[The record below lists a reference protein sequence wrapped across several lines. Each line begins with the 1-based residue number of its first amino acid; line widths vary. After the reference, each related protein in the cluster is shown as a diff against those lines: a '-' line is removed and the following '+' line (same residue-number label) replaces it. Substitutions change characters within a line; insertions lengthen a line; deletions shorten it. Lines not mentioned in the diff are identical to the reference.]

1 MSADPKLGLT
11 DIAGSDDELPSP
23 GAGLLVATADRVT
36 PTAPRPAG
44 GGVRARW
51 RQFSPASK
59 IGTIVFAIM
68 LLAGLLAP
76 LISPDDPLAQNL
88 SQRLAGPSAQ
98 HLLGTDLVG
107 RDVLSRLI
115 FGSRS
120 AFEGVAIAI
129 VVTLI
134 VGIPWGL
141 AAGLG
146 GRIADELLMRT
157 ADVVFSFPPLIFLI
171 AVVSALG
178 PSLVHGMV
186 AVGVVGAP
194 GIARLLRSAVLP
206 IREAEYILVS
216 RSLGARRWR
225 VAVRH
230 ILPNAMAPVLVQT
243 FATASIL
250 LIVEAGLGF
259 LGLGIPPPAASWGQD
274 LADAFLYFAS
284 NPWATTAPGVCIAI
298 AAWSISS
305 MGDGVRESL
314 TIR

>member
-1 MSADPKLGLT
+1 MSADPELRLK
-11 DIAGSDDELPSP
+11 DISPGGPLPSP
-23 GAGLLVATADRVT
+23 GAGVLVAEAERVD
-36 PTAPRPAG
+36 PAPGLHKG

-51 RQFSPASK
+51 RQFPTPSK
-59 IGTIVFAIM
+59 VGTVVFFLLLIG
-68 LLAGLLAP
+68 GLIAP
-76 LISPDDPLAQNL
+76 LISPDDPIAQNL
-88 SQRLAGPSAQ
+88 GERLAGPSGQ

-146 GRIADELLMRT
+146 GKIADELLMRT
-157 ADVVFSFPPLIFLI
+157 ADVIFSFPPLIFLI

-216 RSLGARRWR
+216 RSLGAKHRR
-225 VAVRH
+225 VALRH

-274 LADAFLYFAS
+274 LASAYLYFAS
-284 NPWATTAPGVCIAI
+284 NPWATAAPGICIAI
-298 AAWSISS
+298 AAWSISA
-305 MGDGVRESL
+305 MGDGVRESMA
-314 TIR
+314 TR